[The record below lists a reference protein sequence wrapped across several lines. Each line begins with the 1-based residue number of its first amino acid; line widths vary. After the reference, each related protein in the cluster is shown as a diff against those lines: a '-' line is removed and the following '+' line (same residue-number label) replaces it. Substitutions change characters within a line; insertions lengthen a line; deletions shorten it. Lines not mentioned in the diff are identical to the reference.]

1 MIFLVCRCY
10 TASSQPTR
18 HGTAVVLSF
27 VRCRACPP
35 QTTTRVKA
43 VPATAPSTRL
53 LDHVGTFHLP
63 VWSTPVL
70 ATQAFPGFNQ
80 ISAALVGAP
89 MTRVNAHVKLAAT
102 RRSLAR

>member
-1 MIFLVCRCY
+1 
-10 TASSQPTR
+10 
-18 HGTAVVLSF
+18 
-27 VRCRACPP
+27 
-35 QTTTRVKA
+35 
-43 VPATAPSTRL
+43 
-53 LDHVGTFHLP
+53 VGTFHLP